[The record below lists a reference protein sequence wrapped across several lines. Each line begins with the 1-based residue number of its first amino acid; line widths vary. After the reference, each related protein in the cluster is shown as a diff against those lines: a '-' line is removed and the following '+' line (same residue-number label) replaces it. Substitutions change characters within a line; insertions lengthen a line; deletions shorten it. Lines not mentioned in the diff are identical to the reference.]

1 MFILVLSGATLLI
14 RHGETDWNRSGR
26 AQGQSNEPRLTST
39 GHEQAAQTAKWV
51 TASAAERI
59 HTLAVS
65 TLSRAQ
71 ETAKYFDTFAAKRRN
86 WVRWDTELLWEVSVP
101 WQGQQRGDID
111 DKYAE
116 AYRTHR
122 KEPENCPHFA
132 ELYARAQKFWEA
144 RDSASVSAASP
155 ANHWV
160 VIAHQQSI
168 RALLNTAIGQ
178 PRSYHRIWKISN
190 AGCTLLDQQRRVHL
204 VNGPARSAHVPDDRD
219 LELYCESVQTL
230 HVERGERGQLQLYGP
245 VAALQE
251 YLAKNVPGI
260 QAQRFVWY
268 PGGRSCFRI
277 SAGTQ
282 SQASGAVWYHN
293 IGPVDVDWSLAQYLE
308 ECERMAAAQV

>member
-1 MFILVLSGATLLI
+1 M
-14 RHGETDWNRSGR
+14 
-26 AQGQSNEPRLTST
+26 
-39 GHEQAAQTAKWV
+39 
-51 TASAAERI
+51 
-59 HTLAVS
+59 
-65 TLSRAQ
+65 
-71 ETAKYFDTFAAKRRN
+71 
-86 WVRWDTELLWEVSVP
+86 P
-101 WQGQQRGDID
+101 WQGQQQGDID

-122 KEPENCPHFA
+122 KEPENCPHYA

-160 VIAHQQSI
+160 VIALQQSI

-178 PRSYHRIWKISN
+178 PGSYHRIWRIVN
-190 AGCTLLDQQRRVHL
+190 AGFTLLDQQRRVHV
-204 VNGPARSAHVPDDRD
+204 VNGPASIAHVPDDRF
-219 LELYCESVQTL
+219 LELYCESEQTL
-230 HVERGERGQLQLYGP
+230 RVERGERGQLQVYGP
-245 VAALQE
+245 VATLQE
-251 YLAKNVPGI
+251 YLAKNVPEI
-260 QAQRFVWY
+260 QAQRFLWH

-277 SAGTQ
+277 SAGMQ